1 MDLDIALTMRH
12 DYKHLDG
19 LLEGVGEK
27 GLVDLTLAAV
37 TINAWNRLASL
48 FVLRRAAIG
57 RI

>member
-37 TINAWNRLASL
+37 AINA
-48 FVLRRAAIG
+48 
-57 RI
+57 